1 VFFGQVELDP
11 VKAKLQFSDVA
22 EEVLML
28 FTSKPG
34 VKVKVSLEIQ
44 AEAPTG
50 FDESTQRAARENC
63 NQLKFK
69 NHGFED

>member
-1 VFFGQVELDP
+1 
-11 VKAKLQFSDVA
+11 
-22 EEVLML
+22 ML

-34 VKVKVSLEIQ
+34 VRVNVSLEIQ
-44 AEAPTG
+44 AEAPPG